1 MKSIIDFVVVTEYRG
16 HMRGMICMTSAIRL
30 VSPFWST
37 GGKGQDK
44 SFFPKA
50 CKIVLRVEHVFL
62 VVVDPMGNHV
72 G

>member
-1 MKSIIDFVVVTEYRG
+1 
-16 HMRGMICMTSAIRL
+16 MRGMICMTSAISL
-30 VSPFWST
+30 VSPFWSA

-50 CKIVLRVEHVFL
+50 CKIVLCVEHVFL

-72 G
+72 GRAMCRLMLLDLGVYL

>member
-1 MKSIIDFVVVTEYRG
+1 LVYR
-16 HMRGMICMTSAIRL
+16 RERA
-30 VSPFWST
+30 
-37 GGKGQDK
+37 GQE
-44 SFFPKA
+44 FFPKA